1 MTFSAFGCKLDCR
14 PPSGKYDL
22 FKHFVKHCTWGE
34 EEICAS
40 SAPEMIVFWILGFLL
55 NGLAILMGRKPGRK
69 IVIAVTNCLSKSIG
83 VEYKMHDETLVV
95 KPWHTP
101 TPGLR
106 GEQGKMGAIAKF
118 FTTLADTWARFNALT
133 DPKMQKDLRDM
144 GKWKKKDT
152 YGMFYGEFNHN
163 GAIWAA
169 FLMFKNL
176 MVGAMLTSCE
186 ATMCSVPCECGAEA
200 EFRVSAPLL
209 AVDYKVWTVAGL
221 YAIEFL
227 VLAFFSPDNDLI
239 NGYKMALQQMQQSI
253 IMLLAA
259 LTATN
264 RISAEA
270 GAGALILLGTIQVA
284 LAMPEQIMGV
294 ISNFML
300 KKGDKQSAPD
310 FAMTPSELD
319 LQEELAVG
327 FEKKVSAAKQL
338 ITQVGDL
345 KPLMLAGDVEE
356 VFRRILMDK
365 ALMEIFNTLRP
376 GCLNGL
382 FGSLFTIEPVMDG
395 LNTIKEN
402 IAILKAPIDKLL
414 EVEWEHCVDFKI
426 GIDAL
431 YDIKETMEVL
441 AATTKTM
448 MEGNIQ
454 GAVNL
459 VMGSA
464 ALMSC
469 IEVYD
474 PELLKSLL
482 KKAFQPPGKHSP
494 IVQ

>member
-1 MTFSAFGCKLDCR
+1 
-14 PPSGKYDL
+14 
-22 FKHFVKHCTWGE
+22 
-34 EEICAS
+34 
-40 SAPEMIVFWILGFLL
+40 
-55 NGLAILMGRKPGRK
+55 
-69 IVIAVTNCLSKSIG
+69 
-83 VEYKMHDETLVV
+83 
-95 KPWHTP
+95 
-101 TPGLR
+101 
-106 GEQGKMGAIAKF
+106 
-118 FTTLADTWARFNALT
+118 
-133 DPKMQKDLRDM
+133 
-144 GKWKKKDT
+144 
-152 YGMFYGEFNHN
+152 
-163 GAIWAA
+163 
-169 FLMFKNL
+169 
-176 MVGAMLTSCE
+176 
-186 ATMCSVPCECGAEA
+186 
-200 EFRVSAPLL
+200 
-209 AVDYKVWTVAGL
+209 
-221 YAIEFL
+221 
-227 VLAFFSPDNDLI
+227 
-239 NGYKMALQQMQQSI
+239 MALQQMQQSI
-253 IMLLAA
+253 VMLLAA

-264 RISAEA
+264 KISAEA

-395 LNTIKEN
+395 LVTIKES
-402 IAILKAPIDKLL
+402 IVILKAPIDKLL
-414 EVEWEHCVDFKI
+414 EVEWEHCVDFKV
-426 GIDAL
+426 GLDAL
-431 YDIKETMEVL
+431 YDIKETIEVL

-448 MEGNIQ
+448 MEGNLQ

-469 IEVYD
+469 LEVYD
-474 PELLKSLL
+474 PELLRKLL
-482 KKAFQPPGKHSP
+482 KMAFQPPGKNPPKSNECLRTFAL
-494 IVQ
+494 